1 MVEDSCS
8 SPQLCSVGEFTLST
22 GLNNAKIP
30 NRKGRGDPFGS
41 SKAEAGGSVL

>member
-22 GLNNAKIP
+22 GLNHAKTP
-30 NRKGRGDPFGS
+30 NKKVWGDPFGW
-41 SKAEAGGSVL
+41 GSVL